1 MSGQCRLPS
10 IKQQVEVRIIVSEET
25 KSSEAQDQAFMDL
38 LEGEYDF
45 KSPQRGDVFQAVIMS
60 IDDNEILVDLGTK
73 RDGIVPASD
82 LRRVDREYLSRLTVG
97 DTIPVVVIRPDSDE
111 GGVLVSLS
119 NGLQQEDW
127 LRAQELLESHEEI
140 QCEVIGHNSGGILVQ
155 FGRLRGFVPNSHL
168 TSLPSRLRSGSLDET
183 KEDLIGEVL
192 TLVVLDVDPRR
203 RRLVLSKRAADRKR
217 RAELLAELKPGE
229 RRTGVVR
236 NIVDFGAFV
245 DLGGIDGLIHI
256 SELDWQHVNH
266 PRDVLDLGEEVEVE
280 VLNVDTERERI
291 GLSRKRA
298 LPDPWDETMKEIQP
312 GDVVEGTIT
321 NQVDFGLFVDVGHGI
336 EGLLHTSEIPAGVGE
351 TMDLTRGSKVDV
363 RILDIDT
370 ERRRISLQLADSPSD
385 PWNLGEEGQDS
396 EPIE

>member
-1 MSGQCRLPS
+1 
-10 IKQQVEVRIIVSEET
+10 
-25 KSSEAQDQAFMDL
+25 MDL
-38 LEGEYDF
+38 LEGEYDY
-45 KSPQRGDVFQAVIMS
+45 KSPRRGDVFQAVIME
-60 IDDNEILVDLGTK
+60 IDDNDILVDLGTK

-82 LRRVDREYLSRLTVG
+82 LRRVDRDYLAQLSVG
-97 DTIPVVVIRPDSDE
+97 DTIPVVVIRPDSEE

-127 LRAQELLESHEEI
+127 IRAQALLESREEI
-140 QCEVIGHNSGGILVQ
+140 QCAVVGHNSGGILVE

-168 TSLPSRLRSGSLDET
+168 TSLPSGMRSGNLDET
-183 KEDLIGEVL
+183 KQELIGEVL

-203 RRLVLSKRAADRKR
+203 RRLVLSKRAADRR
-217 RAELLAELKPGE
+217 RRSELLTELQPGQ

-266 PRDVLDLGEEVEVE
+266 PRDVLDIGQEVEVE
-280 VLNVDTERERI
+280 VLNVDPERERI

-298 LPDPWDETMKEIQP
+298 LPDPWDETMGEIQQ

-321 NQVDFGLFVDVGHGI
+321 NEVDFGLFVDVGRGI
-336 EGLLHTSEIPAGVGE
+336 EGLLHNSEIPAGARD
-351 TMDLTRGSKVDV
+351 TMDLSRGAKVDV
-363 RILDIDT
+363 RILDIDA
-370 ERRRISLQLADSPSD
+370 ERRRISLQLANVPSN
-385 PWNLGEEGQDS
+385 PWDLDQDS
-396 EPIE
+396 EPTEFLYGS